1 MLFTAISLGA
11 PASSLMVEF
20 SFGLAIGVNALL
32 SKKLG
37 EKDKKGVQKVVGQGF
52 LLTALLYLI
61 FLLAGIFASEAFFR
75 LQTSDKEI
83 IRLGKEYTSI
93 VMFFSFG
100 LMLQSLTERLL
111 SATGRTQYSM
121 AVLLTGAITNTIL
134 DPILIFGLLGL
145 PAGNHLENRQFFRK
159 CRLLHTY

>member
-61 FLLAGIFASEAFFR
+61 FLLAGIFASVPYRTPSFRYRPHPVFKNSPLRAYSFRPAFPLFC
-75 LQTSDKEI
+75 
-83 IRLGKEYTSI
+83 
-93 VMFFSFG
+93 FG
-100 LMLQSLTERLL
+100 QKPL
-111 SATGRTQYSM
+111 SH
-121 AVLLTGAITNTIL
+121 
-134 DPILIFGLLGL
+134 PI
-145 PAGNHLENRQFFRK
+145 A
-159 CRLLHTY
+159 